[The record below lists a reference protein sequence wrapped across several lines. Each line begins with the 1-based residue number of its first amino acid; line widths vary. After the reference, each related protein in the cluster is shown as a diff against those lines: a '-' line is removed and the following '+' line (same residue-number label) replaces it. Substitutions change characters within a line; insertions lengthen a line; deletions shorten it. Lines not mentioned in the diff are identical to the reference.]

1 MAKNLLEYTA
11 HHSEF
16 SVFLPLIDASTEAIS
31 AQALRLHS
39 YTVSLQSIPLDCN
52 FCTYTSETR
61 K

>member
-16 SVFLPLIDASTEAIS
+16 SVFLPLIDASSTEAIS
-31 AQALRLHS
+31 APAQPS
-39 YTVSLQSIPLDCN
+39 LDCN
-52 FCTYTSETR
+52 FCTYTSETQ